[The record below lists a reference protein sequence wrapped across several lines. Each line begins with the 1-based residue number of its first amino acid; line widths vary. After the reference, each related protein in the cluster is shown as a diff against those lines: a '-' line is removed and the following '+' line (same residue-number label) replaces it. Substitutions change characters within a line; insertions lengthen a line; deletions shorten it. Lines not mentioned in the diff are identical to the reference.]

1 MPIGRGGGGLTAAAG
16 STTLSTA
23 APIRVEFARR
33 QMKAIHTAGREEGD

>member
-1 MPIGRGGGGLTAAAG
+1 MTAAAG

-33 QMKAIHTAGREEGD
+33 QMKAIHTAGVGKEIRKLHCKA

>member
-1 MPIGRGGGGLTAAAG
+1 MGRGGGGLTAAPG

-23 APIRVEFARR
+23 APIRVEFVRG